1 MAEKTLT
8 WVIFLF
14 WNTNLLQMYNRP
26 PQTWYEQVYRK
37 TMAKKSLLEL
47 SVFLIKNFNF
57 LMRWAGKNSP

>member
-1 MAEKTLT
+1 MAEKNPYLSDFSILEYKPSPN
-8 WVIFLF
+8 V
-14 WNTNLLQMYNRP
+14 QSP
-26 PQTWYEQVYRK
+26 PQTWCEQVYRK